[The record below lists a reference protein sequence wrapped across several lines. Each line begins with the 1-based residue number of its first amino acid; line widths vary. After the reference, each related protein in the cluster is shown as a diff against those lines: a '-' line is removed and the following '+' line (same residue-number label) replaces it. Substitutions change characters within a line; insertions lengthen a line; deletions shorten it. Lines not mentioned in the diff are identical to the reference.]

1 MRGCRMN
8 EMRAIVLALRGDQAE
23 IAPVGNFGCSHC
35 NSGNGCGSGKLAQ
48 MFCSNKPRRF
58 SAMNSVQARVGDEV
72 NVVLPEG
79 LLLRSS
85 LLMYSLPLGLLLG
98 GAVLGASLGG
108 TAAERD
114 GLALLGA
121 LTGLLAGFAASRV
134 LAAGTKQQAVV
145 QSVVKAKA
153 DF

>member
-1 MRGCRMN
+1 MN
-8 EMRAIVLALRGDQAE
+8 EMRAIVLALRGEQAE

-35 NSGNGCGSGKLAQ
+35 NSGKGCGSGKLAQ
-48 MFCSNKPRRF
+48 MFCSNQPRRF
-58 SAMNSVQARVGDEV
+58 SARNAVQARVGDEV

-85 LLMYSLPLGLLLG
+85 LLVYSLPLGLLLG
-98 GAVLGASLGG
+98 GALLGAALGD

-114 GLALLGA
+114 GFALLGA
-121 LTGLLAGFAASRV
+121 LSGLLTGFAASRL
-134 LAAGTKQQAVV
+134 LAAGVRQQAVV
-145 QSVVKAKA
+145 QSVVEAKA